1 MIHKYNNLG
10 RIKNLC
16 TAILPSAV
24 IVCFVHILNSCF
36 TSLNVSVILSSDIL
50 WDKLFLNQSS
60 KIKLLWIQ
68 THI

>member
-10 RIKNLC
+10 RINNLC
-16 TAILPSAV
+16 TATLPNSV
-24 IVCFVHILNSCF
+24 IVRFVHILNSCF
-36 TSLNVSVILSSDIL
+36 TSLNVSVILSSDVL

-60 KIKLLWIQ
+60 RIKLLRIQ